1 MLELHTYF
9 FLVSMTTEE
18 MTLFNETNSRNSKQ
32 FRALLKTEG
41 YHGAYSDQANLLKS
55 ITAQLSGDELLY
67 IIGQG
72 FLSLTEKPLVKG
84 QVDLLQKLNQFLS
97 FGRCDGTPHS
107 DHRESGGL
115 CGNHIARWVDY
126 TLKAKSD
133 GCVSFAEWNCPNCL
147 GILGGENPSNWKDL
161 INYL

>member
-1 MLELHTYF
+1 MT
-9 FLVSMTTEE
+9 TTEE

-32 FRALLKTEG
+32 FRALLKTKG
-41 YHGAYSDQANLLKS
+41 YHGAYSDRANLLKS

-84 QVDLLQKLNQFLS
+84 QVDLLQKLGKFLT
-97 FGRCDGTPHS
+97 FRRCDGHPHS
-107 DHRESGGL
+107 DQRQVGL
-115 CGNHIARWVDY
+115 DGECGNLVACWIDY
-126 TLKAKSD
+126 TLKVYPDCAISY
-133 GCVSFAEWNCPNCL
+133 AEWNCPNCK

-161 INYL
+161 INYR

>member
-1 MLELHTYF
+1 MKT
-9 FLVSMTTEE
+9 MTS
-18 MTLFNETNSRNSKQ
+18 NSRSSKQ
-32 FRALLKTEG
+32 YRALLKDG
-41 YHGAYSDQANLLKS
+41 FRGCYSDRDSLKES
-55 ITAQLSGDELLY
+55 ITAQLSGEELLY

-97 FGRCDGTPHS
+97 FGRCDGTPYS
-107 DHRESGGL
+107 DQLEYGGK

-133 GCVSFAEWNCPNCL
+133 GCVSFAEWTCPNCK